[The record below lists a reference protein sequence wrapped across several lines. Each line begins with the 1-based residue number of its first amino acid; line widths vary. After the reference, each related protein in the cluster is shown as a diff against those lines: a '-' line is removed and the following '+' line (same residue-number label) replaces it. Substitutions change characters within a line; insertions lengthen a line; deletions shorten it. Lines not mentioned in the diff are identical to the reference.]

1 MCVHRLVLGSYPPK
15 SVQDQLAVFLE
26 HLAFGHQLRS
36 FRKFGMSISTAQ
48 ASIFRV
54 SSAIITEF
62 GGYIADPTAQE
73 VEEWAQVNLDKF
85 HLPNCPLAMD
95 GTHIALGAVEPSAH
109 AAFKNHKE
117 GSYAFLAH
125 AVCSPQ

>member
-1 MCVHRLVLGSYPPK
+1 
-15 SVQDQLAVFLE
+15 VQDQLAVFLE
-26 HLAFGHQLRS
+26 HLAYGHQLRA
-36 FRKFGMSISTAQ
+36 FRKFDMCLSTAR

-54 SSAIITEF
+54 SSAIIKEF
-62 GGYIADPTAQE
+62 AGYIAEPTAEE
-73 VEEWAQVNLDKF
+73 VEDWAQVNFDKY

-95 GTHIALGAVEPSAH
+95 GTHIALGGVEPAAH
-109 AAFKNHKE
+109 TAYKNHKE